1 MFGIHLELHSYV
13 NGLQRLMDRTDF
25 DRIYPS
31 HAENCVERDV
41 IPGLIAGAERI
52 LAGTV
57 TGKTVAMHGK
67 EVLAFERSVESLD
80 IRSKF

>member
-41 IPGLIAGAERI
+41 IPGLIAGERGSGI
-52 LAGTV
+52 
-57 TGKTVAMHGK
+57 
-67 EVLAFERSVESLD
+67 
-80 IRSKF
+80 